1 MKLSNKYWHSN
12 GKLLISGEYL
22 VLKGATALAIP
33 INKGQSLEVIES
45 SGKGEIYWQA
55 THEKGNWFEANLK
68 INELHKVNDNTPSE
82 IKKLQQILNSCIE
95 LNPDFLDVNKNYSIK
110 TKLDFSPEHG
120 FGSSSTLI
128 NNLSKWSNT
137 NPYELLAKTFG
148 GSGYDI
154 ACADSKKPLLFRFE
168 NDNNIIK
175 EVNFYPDFY
184 EGLYFVYLGK
194 KQRSS
199 ESIKEFNKNA
209 VFSEQEINRISEISI
224 ALCKADN
231 IEKFNELIDEHEAIM
246 SKILNMQSVKSL
258 FFKDL
263 PGSSKSLGAWG
274 GDFALI
280 SCNLSKTEIKEYLN
294 TKGLTTFYTF
304 KELFIF

>member
-12 GKLLISGEYL
+12 GKLLLSGEYL

-33 INKGQSLEVIES
+33 INKGQSLEVNES

-55 THEKGNWFEANLK
+55 THQYAKWFEANLK
-68 INELHKVNDNTPSE
+68 INDLSDIKETTSPE
-82 IKKLQQILNSCIE
+82 QKKLQQILNNCLE
-95 LNPDFLDVNKNYSIK
+95 LNPDFLNIHKNYSIK
-110 TKLDFSPEHG
+110 TNLEFSPEYG

-128 NNLSKWSNT
+128 NNLSKWVNC
-137 NPYELLAKTFG
+137 NPYELLTKTFG

-154 ACADSKKPLLFRFE
+154 ACADSKKPLLFKLE
-168 NDNNIIK
+168 NDKQIIK

-194 KQRSS
+194 KQKSS
-199 ESIKEFNKNA
+199 ESIKEFHKNA
-209 VFSEQEINRISEISI
+209 AYSEREITRISEISM

-231 IEKFNELIDEHEAIM
+231 IEKFNELIDEHEEIM
-246 SKILNMQSVKSL
+246 SKILKMRSVRSL
-258 FFKDL
+258 FFNDL

-280 SCNLSKTEIKEYLN
+280 SCNLNKTEIKEYLMS
-294 TKGLTTFYTF
+294 KGLTTFYTF
-304 KELFIF
+304 KELLVF